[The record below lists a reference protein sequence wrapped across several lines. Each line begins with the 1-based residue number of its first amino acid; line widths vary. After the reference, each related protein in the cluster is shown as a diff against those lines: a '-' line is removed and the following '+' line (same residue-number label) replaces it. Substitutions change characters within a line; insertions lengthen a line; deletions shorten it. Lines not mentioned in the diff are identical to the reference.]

1 MNRTS
6 PIDRPRS
13 SNRLPRILLVLA
25 AALAHTASAQAS
37 RQARPSDVFLAQ
49 HPQPTSY
56 LTDAADMV
64 SATDERFLEVEL
76 YRLECR
82 YGAQMG
88 VVTVATT
95 GTQPIEEFSLAV
107 ASRWRFGRATH
118 NDGVILVIARD
129 DRRLRIEIGT
139 GLEKTMP
146 QKWLAD
152 DPIAAARDQL
162 RKGDAAEA
170 IAQAIK
176 RVESRLPRL
185 EKDTCKPPRLP

>member
-1 MNRTS
+1 MHRKALT
-6 PIDRPRS
+6 IA
-13 SNRLPRILLVLA
+13 LLA
-25 AALAHTASAQAS
+25 ALTLGAMSAWALRGSSAS
-37 RQARPSDVFLAQ
+37 RAADAFLAK

-118 NDGVILVIARD
+118 NDGVILVIVRD
-129 DRRLRIEIGT
+129 DRRLQIEIGT

-176 RVESRLPRL
+176 RVEARLPRL

>member
-1 MNRTS
+1 LPSFFRKAQHPLVISRNTDGLAGRKATEHRRQTMNRTS

-107 ASRWRFGRATH
+107 ASMSP
-118 NDGVILVIARD
+118 L
-129 DRRLRIEIGT
+129 
-139 GLEKTMP
+139 P
-146 QKWLAD
+146 Q
-152 DPIAAARDQL
+152 
-162 RKGDAAEA
+162 
-170 IAQAIK
+170 
-176 RVESRLPRL
+176 
-185 EKDTCKPPRLP
+185 